1 MVRKKIDESVKQ
13 KAIEARASGLS
24 LKKIADQFGIST
36 TSVGRI
42 IKDKGPL
49 ETAGKKTDRQRRIE
63 AIEKKIA
70 QLEKKI
76 LDLEAKQSP

>member
-13 KAIEARASGLS
+13 KVIEARASGLS
-24 LKKIADQFGIST
+24 PKKIADQFGIST

-49 ETAGKKTDRQRRIE
+49 ETAGKQTDRQRRIE
-63 AIEKKIA
+63 AVEKRIA

>member
-13 KAIEARASGLS
+13 KVIEARASGLS

-42 IKDKGPL
+42 IRDKGPL
-49 ETAGKKTDRQRRIE
+49 EIAAKQTDRQRRIE
-63 AIEKKIA
+63 AVEKRIA

-76 LDLEAKQSP
+76 LDLEAKHSP

>member
-13 KAIEARASGLS
+13 KVIEARASGLS

-49 ETAGKKTDRQRRIE
+49 EIAGKQTDRQRRIE
-63 AIEKKIA
+63 AVEKRIA

>member
-13 KAIEARASGLS
+13 KVIEARASGLS

-42 IKDKGPL
+42 IKDKGHL
-49 ETAGKKTDRQRRIE
+49 ETAGKQTDRQRRIE
-63 AIEKKIA
+63 AIEKRIA